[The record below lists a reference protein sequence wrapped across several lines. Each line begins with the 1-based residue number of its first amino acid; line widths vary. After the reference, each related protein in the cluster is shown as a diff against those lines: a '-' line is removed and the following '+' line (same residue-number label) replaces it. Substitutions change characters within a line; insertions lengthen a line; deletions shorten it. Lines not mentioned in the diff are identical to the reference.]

1 VERART
7 LGPAEVQRIASNIA
21 ESDQTASRCILIRNA
36 HVLSRMNS
44 KARHPEVF
52 SPEFLN
58 LSTILIANPNQK
70 TVTEIAVLMKT
81 PLVEKAREGLLRIT
95 REFKMQL
102 STYQAAIRHPR
113 TPRLA
118 RWLLLAAI
126 AYAASPID
134 LIPDFIPVL
143 GHLDDLIIIP
153 ALVALAIRLI
163 PPDVFVECR
172 SLNLQSD
179 AKTPIGDSQR

>member
-1 VERART
+1 
-7 LGPAEVQRIASNIA
+7 
-21 ESDQTASRCILIRNA
+21 
-36 HVLSRMNS
+36 MNS
-44 KARHPEVF
+44 KARHAEVF

-81 PLVEKAREGLLRIT
+81 PLVEEAREGLLRIT

-102 STYQAAIRHPR
+102 STYHAAIRHPR

-143 GHLDDLIIIP
+143 GHLDDLIIVP

-163 PPDVFVECR
+163 PEDVFVECR
-172 SLNLQSD
+172 SLNLQSE
-179 AKTPIGDSQR
+179 ATTPTGESHR

>member
-1 VERART
+1 LLEGQEAVRGDARSCT
-7 LGPAEVQRIASNIA
+7 KALFGTSTCAYRHDPQSSIRVGINII
-21 ESDQTASRCILIRNA
+21 SR
-36 HVLSRMNS
+36 
-44 KARHPEVF
+44 
-52 SPEFLN
+52 
-58 LSTILIANPNQK
+58 
-70 TVTEIAVLMKT
+70 LMKV
-81 PLVEKAREGLLRIT
+81 PLLEKARERLLYMT

-102 STYQAAIRHPR
+102 SIYNAALRHPR

-118 RWLLLAAI
+118 RWLLLAAM

-163 PPDVFVECR
+163 PENVLLECKD
-172 SLNLQSD
+172 LKLQS
-179 AKTPIGDSQR
+179 ATNSPKVGSRREN